1 MEAVRV
7 ALPRDLYVRAATF
20 LDDVEPR
27 DRNGL
32 QERKYRLAYEL
43 ARDIARE
50 LSSVRVDID
59 APFIGP
65 EGAD

>member
-7 ALPRDLYVRAATF
+7 SLPRDLYVRAATF

-27 DRNGL
+27 NRKGL
-32 QERKYRLAYEL
+32 TESKYRDAYEL
-43 ARDIARE
+43 ARDIAQE
-50 LSSVRVDID
+50 LSSVHVDID
-59 APFIGP
+59 APSIGP

>member
-7 ALPRDLYVRAATF
+7 TLPRDLYVRAATF
-20 LDDVEPR
+20 LDDVEPKQR
-27 DRNGL
+27 SAV
-32 QERKYRLAYEL
+32 QEGKFQLAYEL

-50 LSSVRVDID
+50 LASVHIDID

>member
-20 LDDVEPR
+20 LDDVEPTNR
-27 DRNGL
+27 KAL
-32 QERKYRLAYEL
+32 LERKYRLAYEL
-43 ARDIARE
+43 ARDIAQE
-50 LSSVRVDID
+50 LSSVHIDLD
-59 APFIGP
+59 APFLGP

>member
-1 MEAVRV
+1 VEAIRV

-20 LDDVEPR
+20 LDDIDPKHRSEPH
-27 DRNGL
+27 
-32 QERKYRLAYEL
+32 ERKYQLAYEL

-50 LSSVRVDID
+50 LSSVHIDLD